1 MHAPLADFVSALIAE
16 EVCSV
21 CSETYAAVDQRI
33 CRDCGAVL
41 CPECA
46 RLRPDTQ
53 WTCGPCERR
62 APARIFSLSLLA
74 TPKSRVS
81 LGNSR
86 ALRLIGLHFVLR
98 ALVGGAALVQ
108 RGVARCWSLLV
119 SLVLTFGKRLH
130 SAGSLTVTRFQ
141 ARLWPRLRTHIGKVY
156 TSWQRDREAV
166 FAALRELVDS
176 GVQSARLWLSERVL
190 AIRNI
195 SVREQVAA
203 VLLAGAIL
211 IAVARSQRHNTR

>member
-1 MHAPLADFVSALIAE
+1 MHAPLADFVSALSAE

-21 CSETYAAVDQRI
+21 CSESYAAVDQRL

-41 CPECA
+41 CPDCA

-62 APARIFSLSLLA
+62 APARIFSLNLLAPSDSVNSFAGSPALRWVGLHLVVSLASRGWSLLA
-74 TPKSRVS
+74 TAAFTMW
-81 LGNSR
+81 R
-86 ALRLIGLHFVLR
+86 ALRS
-98 ALVGGAALVQ
+98 AL
-108 RGVARCWSLLV
+108 
-119 SLVLTFGKRLH
+119 
-130 SAGSLTVTRFQ
+130 SLTLRS
-141 ARLWPRLRTHIGKVY
+141 ARAAVVPRLRTHFGKVY

-166 FAALRELVDS
+166 FAGVRELFDA
-176 GVQSARLWLSERVL
+176 GVQSGRVWLSERVL

-203 VLLAGAIL
+203 ILLSAAIL
-211 IAVARSQRHNTR
+211 IAVARSERHNSR